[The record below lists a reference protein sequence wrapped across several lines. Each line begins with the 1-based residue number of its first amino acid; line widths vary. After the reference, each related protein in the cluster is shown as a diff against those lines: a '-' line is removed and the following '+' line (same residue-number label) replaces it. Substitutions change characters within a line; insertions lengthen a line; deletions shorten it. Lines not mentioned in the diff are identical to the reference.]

1 MGGGIVVPAGDFAA
15 FLVSLGAAG
24 VEVSAHPR
32 DQGGVRF
39 RGQGLTAAMRDGIR
53 AHRGLLRLLLDGPL
67 PAGSE
72 AGYVLEERLGVA
84 MGLGM
89 PVHPGAPAWLIAVGE
104 ALAVAEPSVPSL
116 EVTAEHLAAW
126 DVAAGGHQGASLQAA
141 RVFIQ
146 EAWRR
151 VNRLEVMGG
160 MTRAD
165 AISAV
170 LAAMDARTHTPTGD
184 PSAGG
189 IVNCHGEKVGGR
201 GADVCGARATLRR
214 TGGRGAAA

>member
-1 MGGGIVVPAGDFAA
+1 MPAGEFGA

-39 RGQGLTAAMRDGIR
+39 RGEGLTAAMRDGIR
-53 AHRGLLRLLLDGPL
+53 AHRGLLRLLLDGAL
-67 PAGSE
+67 PAEGE

-84 MGLGM
+84 MDLGM
-89 PVHPGAPAWLIAVGE
+89 PVHPGAPAWLVAVGE
-104 ALAVAEPSVPSL
+104 ALEVAEPSEPSL
-116 EVTAEHLAAW
+116 EVTAERLAAW
-126 DVAAGGHQGASLQAA
+126 DVAAGSHQGAGLQAA
-141 RVFIQ
+141 RTFVQ

-165 AISAV
+165 AIGAV
-170 LAAMDARTHTPTGD
+170 LAAMDAQAHTLTAD
-184 PSAGG
+184 HAAGG
-189 IVNCHGEKVGGR
+189 IVNRHGEKVGVR
-201 GADVCGARATLRR
+201 GAEGGEARATLRR
-214 TGGRGAAA
+214 TGSRGAAA